1 MKEIII
7 IVLVIIIVVTVGNI
21 TQNYLEKTSNEILE
35 KLETLKLEIKN
46 TSKNNNIDIINDYV
60 EQIISN
66 WKEINKNWSMLVIHE
81 ELDNIEI
88 SLLELKASIENQN
101 IEDSLKKIEKS
112 MFLIE
117 HIKEKENLQIKNI
130 F

>member
-66 WKEINKNWSMLVIHE
+66 WKEINNNWSMLVIHD

-101 IEDSLKKIEKS
+101 IEDSLKEIEKS
-112 MFLIE
+112 MFLIG
-117 HIKEKENLQIKNI
+117 HIKEKENFQIKNI